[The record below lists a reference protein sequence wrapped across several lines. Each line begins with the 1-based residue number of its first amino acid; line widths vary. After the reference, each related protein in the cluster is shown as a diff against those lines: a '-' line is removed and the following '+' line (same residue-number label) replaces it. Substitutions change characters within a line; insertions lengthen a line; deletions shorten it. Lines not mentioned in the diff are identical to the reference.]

1 MRRENG
7 GLTLADLPSKMSSLK
22 QVGENLTDQDRASFI
37 QDSYQNLN
45 DDVDFE
51 LFLRVITHLLY
62 IYMLCD
68 VSNQVL
74 ITFDSLRLVKNGR
87 KLGKS

>member
-7 GLTLADLPSKMSSLK
+7 GLTLADLPSKMSRLK
-22 QVGENLTDQDRASFI
+22 QIGENLTEQDRASFLR
-37 QDSYQNLN
+37 DSYKNLT

-62 IYMLCD
+62 IYVLCD

-74 ITFDSLRLVKNGR
+74 ITFESLW
-87 KLGKS
+87 